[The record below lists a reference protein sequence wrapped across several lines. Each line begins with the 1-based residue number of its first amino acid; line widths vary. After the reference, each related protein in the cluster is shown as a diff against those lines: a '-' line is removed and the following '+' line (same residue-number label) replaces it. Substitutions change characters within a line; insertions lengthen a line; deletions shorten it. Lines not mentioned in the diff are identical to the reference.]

1 MRGSKGCIILLNMIL
16 GWWIQNCRH
25 LLLNNNSCFRQKFR
39 VNTQQLQEIIFTCWK
54 ISMMVRLGITT
65 VVAPAFFPRS
75 PTAGFLFIWTIHIL
89 PALRTGNILK
99 FCGFPNCQ
107 KIYEIRFKTYF
118 FIENGEETDNKYWQ
132 INCKEYI
139 SLQVQ
144 TFQIIFLFSGPGIQ
158 KEDGGSW
165 PSFVL
170 FSMLIDV
177 L

>member
-1 MRGSKGCIILLNMIL
+1 MPVFPSMFGSVWKKRNISLIFSPYLKFKKKFILPFISHRTTTVRGSKGCIILLNMIL

-107 KIYEIRFKTYF
+107 KNVLYIIGLKIWF
-118 FIENGEETDNKYWQ
+118 F
-132 INCKEYI
+132 
-139 SLQVQ
+139 
-144 TFQIIFLFSGPGIQ
+144 
-158 KEDGGSW
+158 
-165 PSFVL
+165 
-170 FSMLIDV
+170 
-177 L
+177 